1 MGNSVYENI
10 KNAKVL
16 HGKGKRMRRS
26 KGKILMKEINT
37 NKIRIKENGKARLYK
52 IKMIGQS

>member
-1 MGNSVYENI
+1 MGNSVHENI

-37 NKIRIKENGKARLYK
+37 NKIRIKNGKARLYK

>member
-37 NKIRIKENGKARLYK
+37 NKIRIKNGKARLYK

>member
-1 MGNSVYENI
+1 MGNSVHENI

-26 KGKILMKEINT
+26 KGKIIIKEINR
-37 NKIRIKENGKARLYK
+37 NKIRVKEKGIICK
-52 IKMIGQS
+52 IKMTGQS